1 MAFKNICDLM
11 HCIGYSKSS
20 SYTAVRIMSNQS
32 MSFKGLR
39 LLVVDDDA
47 DTRTL
52 LTFLFE
58 IDGAEII
65 TAASASDALE
75 IMSFFKPDILISD
88 IYLPDENGYSLLTKI
103 RKLEAKR
110 GRNIPAIAMTASA
123 FDEDR
128 NRALLAGYDI
138 YRCKPIDLEELA
150 ATVASLT
157 KLEKYA

>member
-1 MAFKNICDLM
+1 
-11 HCIGYSKSS
+11 
-20 SYTAVRIMSNQS
+20 MSNQS

-39 LLVVDDDA
+39 LLVVDDDP

-58 IDGAEII
+58 LDGAEII
-65 TAASASDALE
+65 TAASAGAAIE

-88 IYLPDENGYSLLTKI
+88 IYLPDENGCSLLVKL
-103 RKLEAKR
+103 RNLEAKR
-110 GRNIPAIAMTASA
+110 GRKIPAIALTASA

-138 YRCKPIDLEELA
+138 YRCKPIDLDDLSS
-150 ATVASLT
+150 TVASLVM
-157 KLEKYA
+157 LEEYA

>member
-1 MAFKNICDLM
+1 
-11 HCIGYSKSS
+11 
-20 SYTAVRIMSNQS
+20 MSNQS

-39 LLVVDDDA
+39 LLVVDDDP

-58 IDGAEII
+58 LDGAEII
-65 TAASASDALE
+65 TAASAGAAIE

-88 IYLPDENGYSLLTKI
+88 IYLPDENGCSLLMKV
-103 RKLEAKR
+103 RNLEAKR
-110 GRNIPAIAMTASA
+110 GRKIPAIALTASA

-138 YRCKPIDLEELA
+138 YRCKPIDLDDLSS
-150 ATVASLT
+150 TVASLVM
-157 KLEKYA
+157 LEEYA

>member
-1 MAFKNICDLM
+1 
-11 HCIGYSKSS
+11 
-20 SYTAVRIMSNQS
+20 MSNQS

-58 IDGAEII
+58 LDGAEII
-65 TAASASDALE
+65 TAASAGDALE
-75 IMSFFKPDILISD
+75 IISFFKPDILISD
-88 IYLPDENGYSLLTKI
+88 IYLPDDNGCSLLIKL
-103 RKLEAKR
+103 RKLEAMR
-110 GRNIPAIAMTASA
+110 GRRIPAIALTASA

-138 YRCKPIDLEELA
+138 YRCKPIDLDDLSS
-150 ATVASLT
+150 TVASLVML
-157 KLEKYA
+157 KEYA

>member
-1 MAFKNICDLM
+1 
-11 HCIGYSKSS
+11 
-20 SYTAVRIMSNQS
+20 MSNQS

-39 LLVVDDDA
+39 LLVVDDDP

-58 IDGAEII
+58 LDGAEII
-65 TAASASDALE
+65 TAASAGAAIE

-88 IYLPDENGYSLLTKI
+88 IYLPDENGCSLLIKL
-103 RKLEAKR
+103 RNLEAKR
-110 GRNIPAIAMTASA
+110 GRKIPAIALTASA

-138 YRCKPIDLEELA
+138 YRCKPIDLDDLSS
-150 ATVASLT
+150 TVASLVL
-157 KLEKYA
+157 LEEYA